1 MGVMQ
6 VGKEYMIAIMK
17 EPNKKARAIKIPKR
31 ISNIRDIIGGEFEII
46 QYEKI
51 LIMYNKEQDNNSL
64 KVNNVLKDL
73 SFKGTVVLT
82 GNIETVGDM
91 RSLNKRELGF
101 YMNRINI
108 KEMVNEFE

>member
-1 MGVMQ
+1 M
-6 VGKEYMIAIMK
+6 
-17 EPNKKARAIKIPKR
+17 
-31 ISNIRDIIGGEFEII
+31 
-46 QYEKI
+46 
-51 LIMYNKEQDNNSL
+51 
-64 KVNNVLKDL
+64 
-73 SFKGTVVLT
+73 VLT